1 MNSVEWYISQF
12 PESMFLC
19 AANNQREYAQ
29 HVITGRD
36 KAARSHV
43 LICTIMRNIDKVL
56 PYTLARIEATR
67 SLFEKSHVFI
77 YENDSKDQT
86 KNILKRI
93 QDPDCTICSED
104 VHPEPYVDM
113 KGVVR
118 RRVMANARN
127 KYLEFARKY
136 TTNNL
141 VDYIIILD
149 ADLLGGW
156 SYHGLLNSI
165 GQSIAW
171 DVIGSNSIYY
181 VEHETKWR
189 RLFYDSWAFRPLNH
203 PEELSD
209 SEANLFMFNKGEK
222 PIPVN
227 SCFGGLAIYKPHF
240 IWEGVN
246 YTEEDCDHPTLHNVL
261 RTMGYDICLNPS
273 QITVYNKSQY
283 VI

>member
-1 MNSVEWYISQF
+1 MNSTQWYISQF
-12 PESMFLC
+12 PEAMFLC
-19 AANNQREYAQ
+19 SAQ
-29 HVITGRD
+29 HQKAYAERVIAGRD
-36 KAARSHV
+36 KASRSHV

-67 SLFEKSHVFI
+67 ALFEKSHVFI
-77 YENDSKDQT
+77 YENDSRDQT
-86 KNILKRI
+86 KNILNRI
-93 QDPDCTICSED
+93 QNPDYTIVSENIY
-104 VHPEPYVDM
+104 PEPFVDM
-113 KGVVR
+113 KGDVR

-127 KYLEFARKY
+127 KYLEFARQY
-136 TTNNL
+136 VQHDL

-156 SYHGLLNSI
+156 SYNGILNSI
-165 GQSIAW
+165 GSTIW

-181 VEHETKWR
+181 VEHEGKWQ
-189 RLFYDSWAFRPLNH
+189 RLFYDSWAFRPLDH

-209 SEANLFMFNKGEK
+209 SEANLFMFNNGDP

-227 SCFGGLAIYKPHF
+227 SCFGGLAIYKPYF
-240 IWEGVN
+240 LSEGLN
-246 YTEEDCDHPTLHNVL
+246 YTDEDCDHPTLHNAL
-261 RTMGYDICLNPS
+261 RQKGYNICINPS